1 MNKELYIK
9 RRNLKKEIIKI
20 TITITTLTSFLK
32 ENEEFFKNKNSL
44 KALKNIKIYLENANQ
59 KLKNLNEK
67 YIKIQKLMKNTCK
80 HEIIFIDDYKN
91 LECPICGLPVLE
103 NKLQNTKL
111 ILKVPLP
118 NLITQNYKEKIE
130 ETLENTPINLIEQT
144 LETEIKENKIKVLK
158 RKYK

>member
-1 MNKELYIK
+1 MDKELYIK

-44 KALKNIKIYLENANQ
+44 KALKNIKIYLENTNQ

-103 NKLQNTKL
+103 NNLQNTKL

-130 ETLENTPINLIEQT
+130 ETLEHTPINLIEQT

>member
-20 TITITTLTSFLK
+20 KITINTLTSFLK

-44 KALKNIKIYLENANQ
+44 KALKNIKIYLENTNQ
-59 KLKNLNEK
+59 KLKNLNEE
-67 YIKIQKLMKNTCK
+67 YIKIQKLMKSTCK

-103 NKLQNTKL
+103 NNLQNTKL

-130 ETLENTPINLIEQT
+130 ETLEHTPINLIEQT
-144 LETEIKENKIKVLK
+144 LET
-158 RKYK
+158 

>member
-9 RRNLKKEIIKI
+9 RRILKKEIIKI
-20 TITITTLTSFLK
+20 KITINTLTSFLK

-44 KALKNIKIYLENANQ
+44 KALKNIKIYLENTNQ
-59 KLKNLNEK
+59 KLKNLNEE
-67 YIKIQKLMKNTCK
+67 YIKIQKLMKSTCK

-103 NKLQNTKL
+103 NNLQNTKL

-130 ETLENTPINLIEQT
+130 ETLEHTPINLIEQT
-144 LETEIKENKIKVLK
+144 LETEIKEDKIKVLK

>member
-20 TITITTLTSFLK
+20 KITINTLTSFLK

-44 KALKNIKIYLENANQ
+44 KALKNIKIYLENTNQ
-59 KLKNLNEK
+59 KLKNLNEE
-67 YIKIQKLMKNTCK
+67 YIKIQKLMKSTCK

-103 NKLQNTKL
+103 NNLQNTKL

-130 ETLENTPINLIEQT
+130 ETLEHTPINLI
-144 LETEIKENKIKVLK
+144 
-158 RKYK
+158 

>member
-32 ENEEFFKNKNSL
+32 ENEKFFKNKNSL
-44 KALKNIKIYLENANQ
+44 KALKNIKIYLENTNQ

-103 NKLQNTKL
+103 NNLQNTKL

-130 ETLENTPINLIEQT
+130 ETLEHTPINLIEQT

>member
-1 MNKELYIK
+1 MDKELYIK

-32 ENEEFFKNKNSL
+32 ENEKFFKNKNSL
-44 KALKNIKIYLENANQ
+44 KALKNIKIYLENTNQ

-103 NKLQNTKL
+103 NNLQNTKL

-130 ETLENTPINLIEQT
+130 ETLEHTPINLIEQT

>member
-32 ENEEFFKNKNSL
+32 ENEKFFKNKNSL
-44 KALKNIKIYLENANQ
+44 KALKNIKIYLENTNQ

-103 NKLQNTKL
+103 NNLQNTKL

-130 ETLENTPINLIEQT
+130 ETLEHTPINLIEQT
-144 LETEIKENKIKVLK
+144 LETEIKEDKIKVLK

>member
-20 TITITTLTSFLK
+20 KITITTLTSFLK

-44 KALKNIKIYLENANQ
+44 KALKNIKIYLENTNQ
-59 KLKNLNEK
+59 KLKNLNEE
-67 YIKIQKLMKNTCK
+67 YIKILKLMKNTCK

-103 NKLQNTKL
+103 NNLQNTKL

-144 LETEIKENKIKVLK
+144 LETEIKEDKIKVLK

>member
-9 RRNLKKEIIKI
+9 RRNLKKEIIK
-20 TITITTLTSFLK
+20 TKITITTLTSFLK
-32 ENEEFFKNKNSL
+32 ENEDFFKNKNSL
-44 KALKNIKIYLENANQ
+44 KALKNIKIYLENTNQ

-103 NKLQNTKL
+103 NNLQNTKL

-130 ETLENTPINLIEQT
+130 ETLEHTPINLIEQI

>member
-20 TITITTLTSFLK
+20 KITINTLTSFLK

-44 KALKNIKIYLENANQ
+44 KALKNIKIYLENTNQ
-59 KLKNLNEK
+59 KLKKLNEE
-67 YIKIQKLMKNTCK
+67 YIKIQKLMKSTCK

-103 NKLQNTKL
+103 NNLQNTKL

-130 ETLENTPINLIEQT
+130 ETLEHTPINLIEQT
-144 LETEIKENKIKVLK
+144 LETEIKEDKIKVLK

>member
-20 TITITTLTSFLK
+20 KITINTLTSFLK

-44 KALKNIKIYLENANQ
+44 KALKNIKIYLENTKQ
-59 KLKNLNEK
+59 KLKNLNEE

-103 NKLQNTKL
+103 NNLQNTKL

-130 ETLENTPINLIEQT
+130 ETLEHTPINLIEQT
-144 LETEIKENKIKVLK
+144 LETEIKEDKIKVLK

>member
-1 MNKELYIK
+1 M
-9 RRNLKKEIIKI
+9 
-20 TITITTLTSFLK
+20 
-32 ENEEFFKNKNSL
+32 KNSS
-44 KALKNIKIYLENANQ
+44 K
-59 KLKNLNEK
+59 
-67 YIKIQKLMKNTCK
+67 IKIQKLMKNTCK

-103 NKLQNTKL
+103 NNLQNTKL

-130 ETLENTPINLIEQT
+130 ETLEHTPINLIEQT

>member
-20 TITITTLTSFLK
+20 KITINTLTSFLK

-44 KALKNIKIYLENANQ
+44 KALKNIKIYLENTNQ

-103 NKLQNTKL
+103 NNLQNTKL

-130 ETLENTPINLIEQT
+130 ETLEHTPINLIEQT

>member
-20 TITITTLTSFLK
+20 KITITTLTSFLK

-44 KALKNIKIYLENANQ
+44 KALKNIKIYLENK
-59 KLKNLNEK
+59 KLKNLNEE
-67 YIKIQKLMKNTCK
+67 YIKILKLMKNTCK

-103 NKLQNTKL
+103 NNLQNTKL

-144 LETEIKENKIKVLK
+144 LETEIKEDKIKVLK

>member
-20 TITITTLTSFLK
+20 KITINTLTSFLK

-44 KALKNIKIYLENANQ
+44 KALKNIKIYLENTNQ
-59 KLKNLNEK
+59 KLKNLNEE
-67 YIKIQKLMKNTCK
+67 YIKIQKLMKSTCK

-103 NKLQNTKL
+103 NNLQNTKL

-130 ETLENTPINLIEQT
+130 ETLEHTPINLIEQT
-144 LETEIKENKIKVLK
+144 LETEIKEDKIKVLK